1 MARLSPPE
9 ENAEDNPRRRQTIYL
24 GEIIVDPAKIIY
36 GFDLFG
42 VAVFAVSGSLAAGRK
57 QMDVFGVVVLGLV
70 TALGGGTLRDTLLD
84 AGPVFWID
92 DRVYLLVAVTAA
104 LLTFTSVRII
114 RVPLRGLL
122 IFDAIGLAV
131 FMAIGTAKTLAVTN
145 LPSISMIMG
154 VITGVAG
161 GMIRDILSAEVPLIL
176 RKEVYATAALCGSL
190 VYVVMNR
197 LDLPDTACLLLSAT
211 VTLLIRLAAIHYNF
225 ALPVFRSRDEL
236 DNSSK

>member
-1 MARLSPPE
+1 
-9 ENAEDNPRRRQTIYL
+9 
-24 GEIIVDPAKIIY
+24 VDPAKIIY

-92 DRVYLLVAVTAA
+92 NRVYLLVAVAAA

-197 LDLPDTACLLLSAT
+197 LNLPDTACLLLSAT